1 MSKRSCFYGLCF
13 FNKKSVS
20 LADKSAKGSGVAMQQ
35 NEELPEELCKPIIK
49 KIKKEEFI
57 LDLKIIFGV
66 LIYLICN

>member
-1 MSKRSCFYGLCF
+1 MVYIFL
-13 FNKKSVS
+13 NKKSVS
-20 LADKSAKGSGVAMQQ
+20 LADKSAKGSGVATQQ
-35 NEELPEELCKPIIK
+35 NEELPEELYKPILK

>member
-35 NEELPEELCKPIIK
+35 NEELPEELCNQLLRK
-49 KIKKEEFI
+49 
-57 LDLKIIFGV
+57 
-66 LIYLICN
+66 